1 MGRRKGS
8 ANVEATSE
16 KVAPQIEVEK
26 TNGADLDSAA
36 ERPAVKAPD
45 RGARAMMASQIEDLI
60 GAVRRLEAFASDEAK
75 RVSGRLAPMESKA
88 KDNIWVTVL
97 IAMGLG
103 VIFGL
108 LMGGGRRRD

>member
-1 MGRRKGS
+1 M
-8 ANVEATSE
+8 EATSE
-16 KVAPQIEVEK
+16 KEAPQIEVEK
-26 TNGADLDSAA
+26 TNGADLDGAV
-36 ERPAVKAPD
+36 ERPVKAAD

-60 GAVRRLEAFASDEAK
+60 SAVRRLESFASEEAK

-88 KDNIWVTVL
+88 KDNIWVTLL